1 MLATSWPLICGIT
14 KSYDSFFHL
23 LYDKERHK
31 EAVMLYNLEK
41 LFLFFMA
48 RWAEAI
54 FELLIIALC
63 V

>member
-1 MLATSWPLICGIT
+1 MATYLWHNEVLLLLFLS
-14 KSYDSFFHL
+14 

-31 EAVMLYNLEK
+31 KAVMLYNLEK